1 MFDLRHL
8 GTRFS
13 KSILNDWNQNCTI
26 TKVVTEAFL
35 RAHHGSFIPNRID
48 QGVEM
53 LRYHTS

>member
-1 MFDLRHL
+1 MFDLRRL

-13 KSILNDWNQNCTI
+13 NSIPNDWNQNFTT

-53 LRYHTS
+53 FRYHIS